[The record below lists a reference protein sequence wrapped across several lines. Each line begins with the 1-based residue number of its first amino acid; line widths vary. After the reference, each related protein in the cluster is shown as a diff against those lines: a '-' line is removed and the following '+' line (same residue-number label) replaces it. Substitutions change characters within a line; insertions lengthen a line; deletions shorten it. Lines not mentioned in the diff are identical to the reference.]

1 MHFEKSINLFEMKKD
16 YVPWL
21 FIIQL
26 FFYLF
31 VNNFSVLLL
40 WKINVF
46 DIFDMSD
53 LFQIFVISRSAEI
66 LIESNFWLG
75 MYVPYILKSMWNVY
89 GCERDR
95 TNFAIL
101 NFSTTFDLF
110 EKRRERSSAEL
121 LEGELRFR
129 LSSERSNVREKF
141 RLQVFLS
148 TVLFHMLLRRG

>member
-1 MHFEKSINLFEMKKD
+1 
-16 YVPWL
+16 
-21 FIIQL
+21 
-26 FFYLF
+26 
-31 VNNFSVLLL
+31 
-40 WKINVF
+40 
-46 DIFDMSD
+46 MSD